1 MTLTSLGNS
10 FSCNHCNRLQTVLSQ
25 SKVCSSSWA
34 LSIFTNPIMPSVM
47 DKHAVPHYS
56 LPPKPIDSAKM
67 IPKTLPSLTLSSPL
81 STHSSSSSPSTWSS
95 QLSWSPPSATSS
107 LLIHFFVASILCIS
121 NASSCLLRNQLTA
134 SNEMAS
140 SLEVILMKAHSF
152 HFDFLF
158 PPAFG
163 ESDQHCWG

>member
-47 DKHAVPHYS
+47 DKHAVPHSS
-56 LPPKPIDSAKM
+56 LPPKPIDSMTKF
-67 IPKTLPSLTLSSPL
+67 PKTSPSPTLSSPL
-81 STHSSSSSPSTWSS
+81 STHSSFSSPSTWSS

-107 LLIHFFVASILCIS
+107 LLIHFFVASILCVS
-121 NASSCLLRNQLTA
+121 NTTSCLLRNQLTA

-140 SLEVILMKAHSF
+140 SLEVILMKAHSL
-152 HFDFLF
+152 DFLF

>member
-47 DKHAVPHYS
+47 EKHSVPHTS
-56 LPPKPIDSAKM
+56 S
-67 IPKTLPSLTLSSPL
+67 TLSPPS
-81 STHSSSSSPSTWSS
+81 STYTSSSSPSTLSS
-95 QLSWSPPSATSS
+95 QLSWSPPSTTSS
-107 LLIHFFVASILCIS
+107 LLVHYFVASIFCVS
-121 NASSCLLRNQLTA
+121 NTTSCLLRNQLTA

-140 SLEVILMKAHSF
+140 NLEVILMKAYFS
-152 HFDFLF
+152 
-158 PPAFG
+158 
-163 ESDQHCWG
+163 S

>member
-10 FSCNHCNRLQTVLSQ
+10 FSCNHCNRLQTVLYQ

-47 DKHAVPHYS
+47 DKHSS
-56 LPPKPIDSAKM
+56 LPPKPIDSTTM
-67 IPKTLPSLTLSSPL
+67 IPKTSPSSTLSSPS
-81 STHSSSSSPSTWSS
+81 STFSSSSSPSTLSS
-95 QLSWSPPSATSS
+95 QLSCSPPSTTSS
-107 LLIHFFVASILCIS
+107 LPIHFFVASILCIS
-121 NASSCLLRNQLTA
+121 NASSCLLRSQLTA

-140 SLEVILMKAHSF
+140 SLEVILIKTHS
-152 HFDFLF
+152 HDFLL